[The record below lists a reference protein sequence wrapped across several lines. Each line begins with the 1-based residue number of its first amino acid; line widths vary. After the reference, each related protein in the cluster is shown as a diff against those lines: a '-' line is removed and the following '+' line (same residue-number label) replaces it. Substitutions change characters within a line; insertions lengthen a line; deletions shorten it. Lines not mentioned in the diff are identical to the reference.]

1 LKEKVVNLDLNN
13 DGVTLGNHLDEFGKT
28 VNEAVNK
35 ASEKFNENE
44 QAKETWEGAKTRFN
58 GVAEKV
64 STKAKELFSQIDK
77 EKVQETVDEAAK
89 KFDETVDKVVDAS
102 EEVYAKATENPDVK
116 KVVDAVGAKTKQAT
130 EFVNEKYQEFI
141 HDEKVRE
148 TVRNAKDGLTDL
160 AGKAMNSLKNLFG
173 GNNEEE

>member
-1 LKEKVVNLDLNN
+1 MQYRIYGIIKL
-13 DGVTLGNHLDEFGKT
+13 
-28 VNEAVNK
+28 
-35 ASEKFNENE
+35 
-44 QAKETWEGAKTRFN
+44 N

-116 KVVDAVGAKTKQAT
+116 KVVDAVGAKTKEAT